1 MGEPPYRRR
10 SPAGGQKV
18 HKEQYAPIPR
28 QAHKHSL
35 FWICLRGKVVRIGAV
50 GTCKDCEVIAFD
62 SAPKRSQSGELRRF
76 FCPFSRGAQT
86 EFSQPFRLKIF
97 YLGASS
103 GRQFFSITNKKLK
116 FRTAG
121 RFIIGRAFC
130 KILKIFRFFLALIE
144 KREKKNPRIK

>member
-76 FCPFSRGAQT
+76 FCPFSRGGANRIFT
-86 EFSQPFRLKIF
+86 TFSAKNFLFRRVK
-97 YLGASS
+97 
-103 GRQFFSITNKKLK
+103 RPTTFSITNKKLK
-116 FRTAG
+116 FRAAG
-121 RFIIGRAFC
+121 RFIIGRALC
-130 KILKIFRFFLALIE
+130 KILKIFRFF
-144 KREKKNPRIK
+144 